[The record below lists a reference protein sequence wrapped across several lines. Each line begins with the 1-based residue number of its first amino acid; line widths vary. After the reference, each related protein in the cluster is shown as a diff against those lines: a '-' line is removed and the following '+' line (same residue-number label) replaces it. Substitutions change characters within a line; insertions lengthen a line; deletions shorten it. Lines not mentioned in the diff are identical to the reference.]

1 MEIKFYVFVVKG
13 NLNGN
18 GDQLPEVLD
27 TPMSYQQYEMFYLL
41 LTLGG
46 RLP

>member
-1 MEIKFYVFVVKG
+1 MEIQFYVFVVKR

-18 GDQLPEVLD
+18 GNQFYEVLD
-27 TPMSYQQYEMFYLL
+27 TPMSYQQYELFYLL